1 MLELASR
8 PSGATVFVDDVRVG
22 VTPVTINDVTP
33 GSRRVRMELPGH
45 QPWSTSVD
53 VEVGA
58 HVRIGASL
66 E

>member
-1 MLELASR
+1 
-8 PSGATVFVDDVRVG
+8 VFLDDVRVG

-33 GSRRVRMELPGH
+33 GSRRVRIELEGH
-45 QPWSTSVD
+45 RSWSTSVD
-53 VEVGA
+53 VKVGA